1 MFVDPSEIVGG
12 GGNTNLGYVSSDVD
26 GTVTSDTGS
35 DATIPLASGVGAS
48 NIAGLLSPAGQDTIN
63 NTSGTNTGD
72 QNSSTVS
79 FTPDGDISATDV
91 QSAIVEVRDDTDTKI
106 SNITE
111 GHVIQ
116 SDSSSLTQRVNLNF
130 KDRLQ
135 GEDDGGNNTTNV
147 NFVNEAELIF
157 ESNLTNLVTFN
168 VKAQINND
176 LAVELSQL
184 TITKYETK
192 LAATENDS
200 SYVERADLSALQ
212 TYLNTTVADG
222 TTVTVRV
229 SAIVSSNN
237 QYGFAKFS
245 WTKK

>member
-1 MFVDPSEIVGG
+1 MENLNQNNQLFCQTVISEFSSEEISSSMERFEQEKMELLKKHTMVTDLATRLQHITFEDNKMLKNRVDEEFFQKLKNDPVAV
-12 GGNTNLGYVSSDVD
+12 LKRCD
-26 GTVTSDTGS
+26 
-35 DATIPLASGVGAS
+35 
-48 NIAGLLSPAGQDTIN
+48 SPT
-63 NTSGTNTGD
+63 
-72 QNSSTVS
+72 
-79 FTPDGDISATDV
+79 F
-91 QSAIVEVRDDTDTKI
+91 RKI
-106 SNITE
+106 S
-111 GHVIQ
+111 
-116 SDSSSLTQRVNLNF
+116 
-130 KDRLQ
+130 
-135 GEDDGGNNTTNV
+135 